1 MMAALAGFIALLSK
15 INDAV
20 FWVGRQ
26 LSWMAIGLMVLI
38 ILAQVFA
45 RYVLNDALPW
55 SEELARVLMLWLTGL
70 MAPSAYRWGA
80 FVAIDMLR
88 DLLPR
93 WPRAILTLCLFGIS
107 LTVLLVMAYYG
118 WKHINSG
125 WLFGSATLKI
135 KLAWV
140 YMALPVGFLLMIS
153 ACIELIAKEIHEA
166 VDPDVNY
173 TSGDNAPEF
182 VAE

>member
-1 MMAALAGFIALLSK
+1 MAALTGIIAILTR

-26 LSWMAIGLMVLI
+26 LSWIAIGVMVLI

-70 MAPSAYRWGA
+70 MAPSAYRWGS
-80 FVAIDMLR
+80 FVAIDMIR
-88 DLLPR
+88 DLLPK

-107 LTVLLVMAYYG
+107 LLVLIVMVQFG
-118 WKHINSG
+118 LKHINSG

-140 YMALPVGFLLMIS
+140 YMALPIGFMMMIS
-153 ACIELIAKEIHEA
+153 ACVELILKEIHELI
-166 VDPDVNY
+166 DPTVQY
-173 TSGDNAPEF
+173 KSGDNTPEF
-182 VAE
+182 IAE

>member
-1 MMAALAGFIALLSK
+1 MAALTGIIAILTR

-20 FWVGRQ
+20 FWLGRQ
-26 LSWMAIGLMVLI
+26 LSWIAIGVMVLI

-70 MAPSAYRWGA
+70 MAPSAYRWGS
-80 FVAIDMLR
+80 FVAIDMIR
-88 DLLPR
+88 DLLPK

-107 LTVLLVMAYYG
+107 LIVLIVMVQFG

-125 WLFGSATLKI
+125 WLFGSATLKF
-135 KLAWV
+135 KLAYV
-140 YMALPVGFLLMIS
+140 YMALPIGFALMIS
-153 ACIELIAKEIHEA
+153 ACVELILKEIHELI
-166 VDPDVNY
+166 DPTVNY
-173 TSGDNAPEF
+173 KASDNAPEF

>member
-1 MMAALAGFIALLSK
+1 MMAALTGFIAFLTR

-26 LSWMAIGLMVLI
+26 LSWMAIGVMVLI

-45 RYVLNDALPW
+45 RYILNDALPW

-80 FVAIDMLR
+80 FVAIDMFR

-107 LTVLLVMAYYG
+107 LIVLIVLTYYG

-166 VDPDVNY
+166 LDPDVKY
-173 TSGDNAPEF
+173 MSGDNTPEF

>member
-1 MMAALAGFIALLSK
+1 MAALAGIITLLSR
-15 INDAV
+15 INDGL

-26 LSWMAIGLMVLI
+26 LSWMAIGVMVLI

-93 WPRAILTLCLFGIS
+93 WPRAILTLSLFAISLLVLIVMVQFGIR
-107 LTVLLVMAYYG
+107 
-118 WKHINSG
+118 HINSG

-140 YMALPVGFLLMIS
+140 YMALPVGFGLMIL
-153 ACIELIAKEIHEA
+153 AGIELFLKELHELLDPN
-166 VDPDVNY
+166 VDY
-173 TSGDNAPEF
+173 KTGDPSPEF